1 MFYKK
6 EAEFLQ
12 DSTINEY
19 CKEAKDKHQP
29 RITNQELCEKTN
41 ISDSTLNN
49 FLRGATKNPSVYLV
63 GDICRALGAS
73 LDDYFDIPKT
83 DSPSPE
89 LAEMQA
95 KLESEQRMTR
105 TYQESIRKKDAL
117 IAFLLVIVLLALGAL
132 LIDIM
137 NPNVGWI
144 RETAAITE
152 NHFCGEPTQE
162 GARNELLYQVQK
174 RDSGRSDLL
183 PMVWKASDAGAAK
196 SAQTCERNRHRV

>member
-6 EAEFLQ
+6 EVEFLHG
-12 DSTINEY
+12 STINEY
-19 CKEAKDKHQP
+19 CKEAKDKHYP
-29 RITNQELCEKTN
+29 RITNQDLCEKTN

-89 LAEMQA
+89 LAELQA
-95 KLESEQRMTR
+95 KLESEQRMLR
-105 TYQESIRKKDAL
+105 AYQDAIRKKDTLITFLLIIVTLAL
-117 IAFLLVIVLLALGAL
+117 IAL
-132 LIDIM
+132 LIDIS

-144 RETAAITE
+144 RETASILRR
-152 NHFCGEPTQE
+152 FP
-162 GARNELLYQVQK
+162 YV
-174 RDSGRSDLL
+174 
-183 PMVWKASDAGAAK
+183 
-196 SAQTCERNRHRV
+196 